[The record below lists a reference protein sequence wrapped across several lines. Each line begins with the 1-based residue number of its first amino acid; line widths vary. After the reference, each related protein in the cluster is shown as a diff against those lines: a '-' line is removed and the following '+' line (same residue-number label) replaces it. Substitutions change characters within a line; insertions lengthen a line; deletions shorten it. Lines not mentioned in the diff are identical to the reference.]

1 MAVLLALASSALFGA
16 ADFTGGLASR
26 RVPAVTV
33 VLGSQATGLLIALVA
48 APLFQAGNLRGS
60 DLLWGASAGL
70 AGSVGLGVFYHALA
84 TTQMAVAA
92 PATALFGAMVPV
104 VFGLAIGERPELIAW
119 LGVAVAVPALVLM
132 SAGSVALRTGARRA
146 VLLGLVAGVGF
157 GLFGI
162 LISRTPDGA
171 GLWPLLAARIASVG
185 GLAGVVLA
193 TGRPLWPT
201 AAWRPA
207 LAAGGMDMVANI
219 LFLLAV
225 RQELLVLVVVISSLY
240 PATTILLARTV
251 LGERIARLHALGLG
265 AGALGIVLIAA
276 G

>member
-48 APLFQAGNLRGS
+48 APLFGAGNLRWG

-84 TTQMAVAA
+84 TTQNAVAA

-119 LGVAVAVPALVLM
+119 VGVAVAVPALLLM
-132 SAGSVALRTGARRA
+132 SAGSAALRTGARRA

-162 LISRTPDGA
+162 LISRTPDSA

-193 TGRPLWPT
+193 TGRALWPT

-207 LAAGGMDMVANI
+207 LGAGGMDMVANI

-225 RQELLVLVVVISSLY
+225 RQELLLLVVVISSLY

-251 LGERIARLHALGLG
+251 LGERIGRMHALGLG